1 MMEGETVKNLE
12 IRMLV
17 SDCNLKYRDIAKEIG
32 ISPEWLSR
40 LLRKELSPENEDR
53 ILKAIEVLEKGIVV
67 NDLR

>member
-40 LLRKELSPENEDR
+40 LLRKELSPENEAR
-53 ILKAIEVLEKGIVV
+53 VLKAIEVLEKGIVV